1 MANAKINYAIDILLI
16 ILFLVVAISGI
27 ILFLFLPRGAGRQ
40 GTNNFFGIERHVL
53 ADLHNWMGLIFTAVM
68 LVHIVLHLRW
78 LFEMSKCYLKLK

>member
-1 MANAKINYAIDILLI
+1 MGDTKINYVIDILLI

-40 GTNNFFGIERHVL
+40 GINNFFGIERHVL
-53 ADLHNWMGLIFTAVM
+53 ADLHNWVGLIFTLIM

-78 LFEMSKCYLKLK
+78 LCEMSKCYLKLK